1 MTMKKIMICAIA
13 ALAFTTIASCYE
25 RPVTFEQL
33 PAQAQTFINNNFP
46 GDKMT
51 LATEDDDVVRP
62 DYEVRLASGTE
73 LEFDYSGLLK
83 KVSSRSGI
91 PADVVPAAIRNYMA
105 THYPGAGFREYEIG
119 RKTHEVTLSNGLEF
133 KFNSRYQVIEVD
145 D

>member
-1 MTMKKIMICAIA
+1 MKKIVLTAIA
-13 ALAFTTIASCYE
+13 ALSFATLASCYE

-73 LEFDYSGLLK
+73 IEFDYSGLLK
-83 KVSSRSGI
+83 KVSSRNGI
-91 PADVVPAAIRNYMA
+91 PADIVPAAIRNYVA
-105 THYPGAGFREYEIG
+105 THYPDAGFLEYEVG
-119 RKTHEVTLSNGLEF
+119 RRTHEVKLTNRLEF
-133 KFNSRYQVIEVD
+133 TFNSSYHLVEVD